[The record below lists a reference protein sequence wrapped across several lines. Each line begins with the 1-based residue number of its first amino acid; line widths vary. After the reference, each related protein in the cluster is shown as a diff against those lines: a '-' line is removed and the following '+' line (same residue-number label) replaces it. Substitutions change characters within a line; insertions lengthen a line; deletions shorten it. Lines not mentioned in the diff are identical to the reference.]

1 MRTSKD
7 WEILIVAI
15 TKSVIESGA
24 PVDDWETRVYRGLS
38 IVLNAHNRAMG
49 SDIPKSPKETVNAKP
64 D

>member
-7 WEILIVAI
+7 WEILIIAI

>member
-7 WEILIVAI
+7 WEILIIAI

-49 SDIPKSPKETVNAKP
+49 SDIPKTPKETVNAKP

>member
-7 WEILIVAI
+7 WEILIIAI

-49 SDIPKSPKETVNAKP
+49 SDTPKTPKETVNAKP

>member
-7 WEILIVAI
+7 WEILITAI

-49 SDIPKSPKETVNAKP
+49 VDTPKMPKETVNAKS

>member
-7 WEILIVAI
+7 WEILITAI

-24 PVDDWETRVYRGLS
+24 PVEDWETSVYRGLS

-49 SDIPKSPKETVNAKP
+49 GDTTKMSKETINAKP

>member
-7 WEILIVAI
+7 WEILIIAI

-49 SDIPKSPKETVNAKP
+49 GDAPKTPKETVNAKP